1 MRCRKVRQILQYHV
15 PNKLLFPEKFAHH
28 VLLLFYPFRDEK
40 ELLSGFPPMYQI
52 KLQEEGVQD
61 VANINQVKL
70 EPNGDLVDQAFLQFN
85 ENLINNQDTQSQI
98 ENDETRDRT
107 SQWESAKLRALG
119 AKIVLTYQRALR
131 AYVFTCQRALR
142 ASVLTCQRALRAN
155 WQLALRAHVQK
166 VSTGLL
172 FWSKINILPCLVLE

>member
-1 MRCRKVRQILQYHV
+1 
-15 PNKLLFPEKFAHH
+15 
-28 VLLLFYPFRDEK
+28 
-40 ELLSGFPPMYQI
+40 MYQI

-85 ENLINNQDTQSQI
+85 KNLINNQDTQSQI
-98 ENDETRDRT
+98 ENDETRDRI
-107 SQWESAKLRALG
+107 SQWESAKLRALR
-119 AKIVLTYQRALR
+119 AKIVLTY
-131 AYVFTCQRALR
+131 QRALR